1 MNWTKTPPTEPGK
14 HYWCRKPGENW
25 IIKDVWASE
34 CPRKLYV
41 TDMFGEEQCL
51 SEIEGEWGG
60 RVPAPGTTWNVEQ
73 IKTWMD
79 DFDKPEIRIKHPT
92 KYNNP
97 QALID
102 DPQSG
107 LAATTARHRKEQG

>member
-14 HYWCRKPGENW
+14 YYWKRCIDSVVWFVRDLISMGRLGLGDNGELLEN
-25 IIKDVWASE
+25 IGG
-34 CPRKLYV
+34 L
-41 TDMFGEEQCL
+41 
-51 SEIEGEWGG
+51 WGG

-107 LAATTARHRKEQG
+107 LAATTARHRKEQR

>member
-1 MNWTKTPPTEPGK
+1 MTTFTATLPTEPGW
-14 HYWCRKPGENW
+14 YYF
-25 IIKDVWASE
+25 ASNKVDQFTPVE
-34 CPRKLYV
+34 VYS
-41 TDMFGEEQCL
+41 DFFGSL
-51 SEIEGEWGG
+51 RSRGRDTRGGLWGG

-107 LAATTARHRKEQG
+107 IAATTARHRKEQV